1 MIDFWL
7 IRHGET
13 VENAQGICQGQT
25 PGTLNEEGIMQ
36 AEMLGEYLKSETFD
50 VVYSS
55 DLLRTMKT
63 TAEVTKFHLEKE
75 IIAEPLL
82 RERYLAAWQGKP
94 FPKNWKDM
102 DLPEGAETSDDLIAR
117 AEAFL
122 KLIKDK
128 HEGQKV
134 FAMSHGGLIRAF
146 WTVLHGFDHDSYY
159 HWDAPKNTSIS
170 RFELNDDGSVKV
182 VARNLAEHLE
192 LAQAENKSTNKNDW
206 QL

>member
-1 MIDFWL
+1 MINFWL

-13 VENAQGICQGQT
+13 IENAQGICQGQT

-36 AEMLGEYLKSETFD
+36 AKALSDYLKKETFD

-63 TAEVTKFHLEKE
+63 TEEVLKFHPGKA

-94 FPKNWKDM
+94 FPKNWKDL
-102 DLPEGAETSDDLIAR
+102 DLPEGAETSDDLIER
-117 AEAFL
+117 AKKFIE
-122 KLIKDK
+122 LIREK
-128 HEGQKV
+128 HEGETV

-146 WTVLHGFDHDSYY
+146 WTVLHDFDNDSYY

-170 RFELNDDGSVKV
+170 RFELHKDGSVKV
-182 VARNLAEHLE
+182 LARNLAEHLE
-192 LAQAENKSTNKNDW
+192 TELLESEPSNTNSW

>member
-1 MIDFWL
+1 MIEFWL

-25 PGTLNEEGIMQ
+25 PGTLNEEGILQ
-36 AEMLGEYLKSETFD
+36 AKAVGEYLKEEQFD

-63 TAEVTKFHLEKE
+63 TAEITKFHPENE
-75 IIAEPLL
+75 IIPEPLL

-94 FPKNWKDM
+94 FPKNWKDL
-102 DLPEGAETSDDLIAR
+102 DLPEGAETSDDLIER
-117 AEAFL
+117 AKKFIAILHE
-122 KLIKDK
+122 K

-134 FAMSHGGLIRAF
+134 MAMSHGGLIRAY
-146 WTVLHGFDHDSYY
+146 WTVLNGLNNSEYY
-159 HWDAPKNTSIS
+159 NWEAPKNTSIS
-170 RFELNDDGSVKV
+170 RFELYPDGTVKTIV
-182 VARNLAEHLE
+182 RNLADHTKLVTVE
-192 LAQAENKSTNKNDW
+192 ANGKNTSDW

>member
-13 VENAQGICQGQT
+13 VENAQRICQGQT
-25 PGTLNEEGIMQ
+25 PGTLNEEGIVQ
-36 AEMLGEYLKSETFD
+36 AKNLGKYLKDEKFD
-50 VVYSS
+50 VIYSS

-63 TAEVTKFHLEKE
+63 TAEVAKYHPEKE

-82 RERYLAAWQGKP
+82 RERYLADWQGKP
-94 FPKNWKDM
+94 FPKNWKEL
-102 DLPEGAETSDDLIAR
+102 DLPEGAETSEDLIAR
-117 AEAFL
+117 ATEFIKLL
-122 KLIKDK
+122 KEK
-128 HEGQKV
+128 HQGQKV

-146 WTVLHGFDHDSYY
+146 WTVLHSFDHDSYY

-170 RFELNDDGSVKV
+170 RFELHPDGTVKV
-182 VARNLAEHLE
+182 TARNLADHLE
-192 LAQAENKSTNKNDW
+192 LVPVETNAKSTADW

>member
-13 VENAQGICQGQT
+13 VENARGICQGQT
-25 PGTLNEEGIMQ
+25 PGTLNEEGILQ
-36 AEMLGEYLKSETFD
+36 AKAVGEFLKNEEFD

-63 TAEVTKFHLEKE
+63 TAEITKFHPGKE
-75 IIAEPLL
+75 ILPEPLL

-94 FPKNWKDM
+94 FPKGWKDM
-102 DLPEGAETSDDLIAR
+102 DLPEGAETSTDLIAR
-117 AEAFL
+117 AEKFIRQL
-122 KLIKDK
+122 KEK

-146 WTVLHGFDHDSYY
+146 WTVLHGFDYDSYY

-192 LAQAENKSTNKNDW
+192 LVQVESKAKNQNGW

>member
-1 MIDFWL
+1 MIEFWL

-13 VENAQGICQGQT
+13 VENAAGICQGQT
-25 PGTLNEEGIMQ
+25 PGTLNEDGIAQ
-36 AEMLGEYLKSETFD
+36 AKALGEYLKDEEFD
-50 VVYSS
+50 FYYSS

-63 TAEVTKFHLEKE
+63 TQEVTKYHPEKE
-75 IIAEPLL
+75 IIPEPLL

-94 FPKNWKDM
+94 FPKNWKEL
-102 DLPEGAETSDDLIAR
+102 DLPEGAETAEDLIAR
-117 AEAFL
+117 AEAFIQ
-122 KLIKDK
+122 LIKEK
-128 HEGQKV
+128 HDGKRV

-192 LAQAENKSTNKNDW
+192 TVPVEVKDKSQNGW